1 MSVLRTGSSKKFAEG
16 WELAFGKKA
25 KTPNRRKVATKKNPN
40 RADENGRRRDIK
52 QKTFRNAELGV
63 IRL

>member
-25 KTPNRRKVATKKNPN
+25 KTPNRRKVATKKKPKS
-40 RADENGRRRDIK
+40 GRRKR
-52 QKTFRNAELGV
+52 
-63 IRL
+63 